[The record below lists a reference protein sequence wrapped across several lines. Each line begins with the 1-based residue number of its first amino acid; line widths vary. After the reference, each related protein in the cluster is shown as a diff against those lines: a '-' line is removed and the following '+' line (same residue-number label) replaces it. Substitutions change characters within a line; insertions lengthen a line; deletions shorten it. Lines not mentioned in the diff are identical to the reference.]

1 MHTKEYRKK
10 DNVKTSLSLTAG
22 FSNHSTVK
30 LEINSKS
37 WKK

>member
-10 DNVKTSLSLTAG
+10 ANIKTSLSLTAG